1 MGLNGKQLLENFKE
15 DEAYGNT
22 TYTPPADEDSNDDNA
37 WKYISAGDISGLVD
51 YTNRNYNYRTI
62 PFLGQIVGHAADAA
76 TQGVADVAQFVG
88 AQGVGDYLNEK
99 AQEGE
104 AELPA
109 MSTPELSLAY
119 LTDPNGLASAFGMM
133 AGSMLSTAPVAAIA
147 PELLPAR
154 AAMALSKVPKALS
167 AVPKIGGALEEMAP
181 MAGRFALTGP
191 IEAMME
197 GGNTEREMLQNGATP
212 EEARQA
218 AWNVF
223 GENVG
228 LLTATNAL
236 EGGLLGKIKI
246 KTPHFS
252 NPVVN
257 TASRVAGYVPT
268 TAAEMALQGYEEGAQ
283 QGIQNGVE
291 GESPNTANQILNPFA
306 WTDDQWD
313 AAKFGVAGAVPL
325 MGAMGAIR
333 HFGNRGDNG
342 STAADSLLD
351 QAQDDIDSITS
362 QAAQQSVIQS
372 AQQDMENN
380 PYTAPTA
387 MQDTSYEAPSDTS
400 DTSSGSSYDAS
411 ALEGDPQYTVSG
423 EVSSTDVTP
432 LTDQKMRLLDAA
444 YYNKYGQHLFVT
456 SMKRNGD
463 GSSWHDSGQAFDTA
477 DDNLE
482 NNKEARDWLISEG
495 EKLGLT
501 PLDEYEHPS
510 AKATGGHI
518 HFSDHGEPIPDGIRV
533 GESDSDM
540 DDSDM
545 DDSTGGVDLSN
556 LPVGDIAMAIA
567 QNTNLPVNFIW
578 SQLSHESDG
587 GKSKL
592 AVEDHNYGGVKGT
605 DGNYLHFDNDQQFI
619 DYMSKYYPKY
629 REDGIYDAKTADQ
642 FAEALQHG
650 GYFTADLGE
659 YEGGMHRYLEQAGLS
674 QDAMFGGKARRA
686 GRKGGDSTS
695 STPDLSGSFEISA
708 DDPAMDSMFASF
720 AKDWQNMS
728 TDANEINFFGDMF
741 NSRNKFKATEENK
754 QAILDNYG
762 DAFRQY
768 VQENQPQT
776 VQAAQTAQ
784 APAQPKQAPQPQ
796 HIEMQTPNIDKAK
809 TQQNAPQ
816 PTQGAQMPAVPQ
828 EAPRQ
833 TAKNIA
839 TARLNNMLSEIPSD
853 SFKKLDHVQKLAYL
867 MTARSYANIIG
878 SAQANNHI
886 DSIISKVRR
895 AAGFNGDGV
904 TDGMND
910 AQKNAFYQS
919 YTQQAYDA
927 ALDLR
932 RNATDDTPTNL
943 QKLDNTIQFL
953 QQEVKKNSTPAKAAK
968 TSTPAPRAAQ
978 APKRAAILA
987 SIPDSAIAAAKQADD
1002 GFSAPLN
1009 IFSADEQKAL
1019 RNAGLVYD
1027 DANYN
1032 GTERVKVDPLYEEGD
1047 RRMKSGK
1054 AKVKAETKK
1063 AGKVDKYKK
1072 DAEKIYLRFKSG
1084 KFSADDSVNQ
1094 LENLKKKATSDKAL
1108 SDEEKAEVVA
1118 EADNQ
1123 IHRIKPQKETKEHE
1137 TQKYSSKTAET
1148 AQGGKAEGYP
1158 HQDAEPEKGRADAE
1172 ESEVKAEEG
1181 KVSHAQ
1187 KVREEGGR
1195 KAVEQLHE
1203 LYPHADDGGHTVQ
1216 ESGKKN
1222 LSYTDGSFSDKSK
1235 DDNAM
1240 RGTVKNGIMTIWRKG
1255 IKKKDASIITISVD
1269 EVNQALKKGSA
1280 SSEYTLTQL
1289 AKQKD
1294 YAAMEAW
1301 IEGTKKP
1308 ELRQKR
1314 RDSWENNTLTGK
1326 LSLAEARAID
1336 SAVRVIKNLY
1346 ETATGELPM
1355 SPLEKHQEEKKTTP
1369 ETRTQEQKEGTKNL
1383 DTDKVPA
1390 MGEPIHGIK
1399 GTETK
1404 VVTDSGKEIRVRYLV
1419 VPASRV
1425 ITSHDA
1431 ETMTPN
1437 KAYPQELQPRD
1448 RQRVSMQEQVTTMAN
1463 ELRPADLGA
1472 GRNLNQGAPIIRKD
1486 GVVLNGNGR
1495 AMAIKKATAAGSD
1508 KATAYR
1514 KYIFEHSKEFG
1525 LSKVNLA
1532 HVRKYMLVRE
1542 VVDDIDADTTQDI
1555 IGSTT
1560 GGSRMGASE
1569 QAKADA
1575 KKIKPR
1581 DLERYVD
1588 NEQGDLT
1595 TAANHDFVADI
1606 LYRIVGKN
1614 ERNAYTDE
1622 HGNVNADG
1630 IQRVK
1635 RALFSLAYNDDGLID
1650 KMAESTDDNI
1660 RNVSRGLM
1668 SAAPAFAR
1676 VNLAVKDGQAYEYD
1690 AGKTISDAVK
1700 HLDALRREGKPV
1712 KDYLNEQSMFSEYQ
1726 DTDEVREVL
1735 RFFDENKRSGKRIG
1749 IFLNDMARSILEQ
1762 GSPNQTSL
1770 MDGGRATL
1778 GEIIKS
1784 AERVA
1789 RDGTTAANLFDNVQE
1804 ESAPAEEIRTQ
1815 EESDTT
1821 SDIQNANAASTED
1834 RSVETNPHVL
1844 SYKRKA
1850 QEIVSSFEKRKVN
1863 LTDARQEIK
1872 DLMAKANEERW
1883 GQKMS
1888 NDECMAAQGFLSD
1901 ALSKLNA
1908 KQAKKRKARK
1918 SIAKAKAEE
1927 KSNESIFGSVEDA
1940 DKEMLDALGLSEEDL
1955 ADDVLTAPSGIKNT
1969 AEERERLEKELSA
1982 ELNKMSAMPMFNPK
1996 IYTLGLKLAMT
2007 YVKDGINTVKK
2018 LVAKLN
2024 ATFGDKIG
2032 PWAPAL
2038 AETVRTWPKGVPFDE
2053 KKVMAISKA
2062 VGARYENGITSLDGM
2077 QADMKK
2083 LLKGQHKSFAPMI
2096 EASYNGIKKFFDER
2110 EAQSHG
2116 DESRQEKSESTD
2128 AGREG
2133 QQSATAEGA
2142 EAGRTESRN
2151 VSGAEGGESKISRGR
2166 DSGSAERENPER
2178 TEPSGVRAG
2187 TELEE
2192 TAGNGTRKRG
2202 TEKPVLT
2209 EAQKNPSPEETPGH
2223 DYEIKPSK
2231 TKKTPAVRFKQNIAA
2246 IKLLKQLE
2254 AENRMPTPKEQA
2266 ILGNYNGWGGLKDAF
2281 LDTKE
2286 NKELRAVLTPEEY
2299 EAAKSTINDAFYTPA
2314 DIVQAVWKGVS
2325 RLGFNGGRVL
2335 DPSMGTGN
2343 FFGCMPR
2350 DMMKKSSLR
2359 GIEIDD
2365 LTSRFAR
2372 MLYPSA
2378 LVEHTGFEKASLADN
2393 FYDLVIS
2400 NIPFDA
2406 NHSIAGYKIHN
2417 YFFAHGMDKVR
2428 PGGLMV
2434 YITSQGSLTNSQ
2446 DGARMRE
2453 YIGKKA
2459 DMVAAYK
2466 LPSGAFGESGTNVG
2480 TDIVIFRK
2488 RGENEMKPSYA
2499 QDFQHLTKMFTQTN
2513 WRGDTYGGVT
2523 VNKYFK
2529 DHPENIIGKS
2539 SSGRDQYGNDV
2550 MQVKPNEGANIA
2562 KDLTKAM
2569 NKLPKDIY
2577 MPINRTG
2584 KGPFDTIKA
2593 NFKARADEKTRDFE
2607 YYEKDGKV
2615 YQNQDGT
2622 AVEVGAGN
2630 KLKRLKGYLKVKN
2643 ALNSLMLAEMDPN
2656 AKESTVDKLRKQL
2669 NTAYDTF
2676 VKQNGYLNDPTVQRA
2691 YIDDPSAG
2699 MVMALEKVEY
2709 TGIGAKKK
2717 IKSVEKMGIF
2727 KERAIAPIQEVKS
2740 VKTPNDALIVSLRNK
2755 GGVDLPYMAQLM
2767 GSNPETVVAGL
2778 EGQIFKNPVTEAY
2791 ETRDEYLSGNVREKL
2806 AQAENAAAQDPSYQ
2820 RNVDELKKVI
2830 PKDLIADE
2838 ICVTMGAPWIPASD
2852 VQAFADHITGRA
2864 GTLSIKFIPSGAKWI
2879 VDGYGSNSKY
2889 KTQGISLANLLSDIL
2904 NNKAIEVYSGKGK
2917 ERQLDQAATDAAN
2930 VVAADM
2936 KEDFTSWLWSDK
2948 DRTKRLTRYYNDN
2961 YNNTVLREYDG
2972 SHLVFDG
2979 MNEKIKLR
2987 PHQKNV
2993 VWRMLQGGNTL
3004 IAHCVG
3010 AGKTFEMQ
3018 AAGME
3023 MRRLGIANKPLYILP
3038 NNVVEQ
3044 FTKEF
3049 RQLYPDANLLVLQN
3063 DYKSRPGYIPAVPKS
3078 TVEQTIKREDGR
3090 KETITIPFGKLSAAD
3105 RKKVLEARAMRTRT
3119 LTQIRTG
3126 DWDGI
3131 IMSHSQFERLPLSPE
3146 TAGSIIREQ
3155 LDEVE
3160 QAIVEAK
3167 NGNVGKKDLSTIENQ
3182 KKKLEDKL
3190 KDILKTDLRDIGIPF
3205 EQLGVDQIF
3214 VDEADMFKNLHYTTS
3229 MDRVNGLPNSNANRS
3244 MDMYAKTR
3252 WLTNANNGRGV
3263 VFATGTPV
3271 SNTMAEMYT
3280 MMRYLDFRGLKE
3292 KGLNLFDNWLRTFGE
3307 IGSGIERNPS
3317 GNGFRKVTKVLRF
3330 INMPELTKMFR
3341 KFADVKTQDDLDL
3354 DIPGLKNGKP
3364 TIVKIAPD
3372 PVLTDY
3378 IRNVVP
3384 KRIAAMAKRREDMH
3398 KGSDNMLK
3406 LTGDLRKMSIT
3417 DSKIDALADSVAEK
3431 YEDTSDVK
3439 GAQLIFCDQGIPKAE
3454 KDNATDNLV
3463 EEDDKDAEADNA
3475 GVYKKIITALQERG
3489 IPENQIVFI
3498 QSAKNKAQMDAIFEK
3513 VDKGDIRILIGST
3526 QKMGAG
3532 TNCQHHLVALHDLD
3546 APWRPRD
3553 LEQRHGRIL
3562 RQGNPNKEV
3571 EIFNYV
3577 LQDSFDAVMWE
3588 KLKNK
3593 AAIVAQ
3599 AMSNNMQQ
3607 RTVEDADLVTLTYA
3621 DAENAGTSDPL
3632 VKERITLDSEIKK
3645 YKHAQVAFNR
3655 KVSTA
3660 EATLETAPKEIGLLK
3675 SAIEKIKGDI
3685 AARQDTS
3692 GDNFRMTISGKEYVE
3707 RKAAQEEL
3715 GKVLA
3720 KLSSK
3725 TSVKIGEIGGFDVKA
3740 YVSRDREAH
3749 IQLVRGRAYTAN
3761 TATVRG
3767 IESALHKA
3775 PETMLKARE
3784 IELSRNEN
3792 NLKEAK
3798 KIVGQK
3804 NPYAEKLA
3812 TMEKRFKE
3820 INRQIEDN
3828 LLGNAKKEE
3837 TEAPNEETSYSA
3849 EEESGAQERALSDVK
3864 QEVASAFPN
3873 AKNVR
3878 DNGHEVLFSMPN
3890 GAEVSVSIVPSIEVT
3905 ESEERNARAAH
3916 GLAPEVHV
3924 KINGKER
3931 TVGSKAIVE
3940 FSQLGRKGT
3949 AYHEAFH
3956 AVYDMCL
3963 TDKEKAAL
3971 HKAYDKEAKG
3981 RDVYEVMA
3989 DKYRDWMIAKQKGQ
4003 HTLYGKL
4010 WQKVKDA
4017 AAHLARVVRGADNAG
4032 DVFRKVASGEAWER
4046 PYNEVESDT
4055 RYAAEQKGAQS
4066 FIKAAASKLGKR
4078 IGVKSDKII
4087 TEEAKAKEGIGIL
4100 DYLIAS
4106 PSRVATRVKSF
4117 RQFYRMGVRAMD
4129 VLTERRSYY
4138 QRKLGKAMQLV
4149 KSKNDYEEL
4158 TDILLSGDAEGKE
4171 WTKEEL
4177 IQSGTKENVA
4187 EAYTRIRRLMRQ
4199 AYKMVNEA
4207 HKHPKTYSKRLSD
4220 SKIEELRQN
4229 PFVKIMKI
4237 HDEEDDGRRLVTYRE
4252 FANYE
4257 HTLEGVT
4264 KQALD
4269 GMRVDE
4275 DMQVLEAT
4283 KQADGTYKVRVREGR
4298 GDVTNRKGYIPHFF
4312 HNYMVEVRDE
4322 DGNYV
4327 TTVTSGR
4334 TQREAV
4340 KKAEEWMKDN
4350 KLEDGQKIYIH
4361 PKIFDFTRY
4370 GMSEKGI
4377 VQLGDKDFHA
4387 LMNRV
4392 AKDNDMSLEE
4402 AKDLLQNVHQKNRHR
4417 FFGNVLHRKG
4427 VSGFETDMNYVLN
4440 HYFNSASRYYAMET
4454 EFKPQAISLYERLFG
4469 DFAKDSKNSL
4479 AQYVKDYIN
4488 DVNGTPS
4495 ALERGVNDALMRSK
4509 VYRDFVVSHYG
4520 ERAVLQLSSN
4530 IAGATTYMCLGY
4542 FNVSSALLNLTQ
4554 VMNSAAYIGDV
4565 SALGK
4570 CLSKGMHRKYSL
4582 HDLKVLKETNV
4593 LNDIGLDSGSGYDVN
4608 RMSAKSLLG
4617 KINKAGMSFFKVS
4630 EQTVRIGTVLAAY
4643 ESGIKRG
4650 MSHEEAI
4657 DFAKEVNQKSNFN
4670 YSVADAPNI
4679 FRRGSF
4685 LSQLA
4690 LQFKKYGIKEL
4701 EVMADMCSPRT
4712 SRKQKLIFWG
4722 TYLLA
4727 AGLCGLPALD
4737 WLDEVLGWVFG
4748 KSPKLAAQEAIMEAT
4763 GGTPVGKFIGR
4774 MAMYGL
4780 PSSLVGVDLSSRV
4793 GLFDVVPTELK
4804 NFLPPL
4810 ATKIPQFMQDI
4821 FSEAKINAVRDFS
4834 PAIYNQIAAWG
4845 TGKSYDKRGRINAEY
4860 NTFYDKLLRSIG
4872 FKSTDE
4878 RVDSDIRRITSE
4890 RRSEL
4895 NAEKQKAVDAYIAHP
4910 TPQNMQKLKDLGIK
4924 DSTVKKERE
4933 RKKEDSY
4940 NRTKGGMTKKEAQ
4953 ENQQLLN
4960 FK

>member
-22 TYTPPADEDSNDDNA
+22 TYTPPDDSSDDDNGDNA

-109 MSTPELSLAY
+109 MSAPELSLAY

-154 AAMALSKVPKALS
+154 AAMTLSKVPKALS
-167 AVPKIGGALEEMAP
+167 AVPKIGGALEKMAP

-313 AAKFGVAGAVPL
+313 AAKLGVAGAVPL

-400 DTSSGSSYDAS
+400 SGSSYDAS

-432 LTDQKMRLLDAA
+432 LTDQKMRLLDSA

-463 GSSWHDSGQAFDTA
+463 GGSWHDSGQAFDTA

-510 AKATGGHI
+510 AGATGGHI

-592 AVEDHNYGGVKGT
+592 AVEDHNYGGVKGN
-605 DGNYLHFDNDQQFI
+605 DGEYLHFDNDQQFI

-686 GRKGGDSTS
+686 SRKGGDSTS

-776 VQAAQTAQ
+776 VQAAQAAQ
-784 APAQPKQAPQPQ
+784 VPAQPKQAPQPQ
-796 HIEMQTPNIDKAK
+796 HIEMQTPNLDKAK
-809 TQQNAPQ
+809 TQQNAQQ

-828 EAPRQ
+828 EAPRK
-833 TAKNIA
+833 TARNIA
-839 TARLNNMLSEIPSD
+839 TARLNNMLSEIPGD
-853 SFKKLDHVQKLAYL
+853 SFKKLDHIQKLAYL
-867 MTARSYANIIG
+867 MTARSYANTIG

-978 APKRAAILA
+978 APKQAAILA

-1009 IFSADEQKAL
+1009 IFSANEQKAF
-1019 RNAGLVYD
+1019 RNAGLVYRD
-1027 DANYN
+1027 SNYN
-1032 GTERVKVDPLYEEGD
+1032 GTERVKTAPLYEEGN
-1047 RRMKSGK
+1047 RRMNGSDTK
-1054 AKVKAETKK
+1054 AKAEIKK
-1063 AGKVDKYKK
+1063 PSRADKYKK

-1084 KFSADDSVNQ
+1084 KFSAGDSINQ
-1094 LENLKKKATSDKAL
+1094 LENLKNKAMSDTAL
-1108 SDEEKAEVVA
+1108 SSEEKTEVVA
-1118 EADNQ
+1118 EADKTIN
-1123 IHRIKPQKETKEHE
+1123 RIKPKKETKEHE

-1148 AQGGKAEGYP
+1148 AQSGKAKEHP

-1172 ESEVKAEEG
+1172 ESEVKDSRVEKANKMLKYMPVINGDTGEAYTGEQIVKAADEAKAKRSAKETSESSHFDTSDFKHTKTGEMIPAAKISSKVDADTYKAINVIAKKHGGYYSRYAKRFLFNKGGKDGRDAFVEEAERSVFNSAGSDTKES
-1181 KVSHAQ
+1181 KAPVSAGVKRYKNALDKIKKQ
-1187 KVREEGGR
+1187 
-1195 KAVEQLHE
+1195 
-1203 LYPHADDGGHTVQ
+1203 YDDGEIDIDEYDNRLLALDDKWPRDAH
-1216 ESGKKN
+1216 
-1222 LSYTDGSFSDKSK
+1222 LTDEEKREVAAYADK
-1235 DDNAM
+1235 
-1240 RGTVKNGIMTIWRKG
+1240 
-1255 IKKKDASIITISVD
+1255 
-1269 EVNQALKKGSA
+1269 
-1280 SSEYTLTQL
+1280 
-1289 AKQKD
+1289 
-1294 YAAMEAW
+1294 
-1301 IEGTKKP
+1301 
-1308 ELRQKR
+1308 
-1314 RDSWENNTLTGK
+1314 
-1326 LSLAEARAID
+1326 ID
-1336 SAVRVIKNLY
+1336 SAVEAEETRREKARYDFIKKAAKSD
-1346 ETATGELPM
+1346 TATKP
-1355 SPLEKHQEEKKTTP
+1355 
-1369 ETRTQEQKEGTKNL
+1369 R
-1383 DTDKVPA
+1383 
-1390 MGEPIHGIK
+1390 
-1399 GTETK
+1399 ETK
-1404 VVTDSGKEIRVRYLV
+1404 VTGSGNQILNGDTVGAVLKAQGDGVPSNLADYVRGVTREDV
-1419 VPASRV
+1419 ASIPDKRKKFIDETIDTGAFRAIETDRGGYMLIGTKGGMFSSV
-1425 ITSHDA
+1425 TELTPA
-1431 ETMTPN
+1431 ETVYYAMHGGLDFN
-1437 KAYPQELQPRD
+1437 KRSTKEAIMDDLATWYGSEKSREIKSQEDNSKEAQESA
-1448 RQRVSMQEQVTTMAN
+1448 RVS
-1463 ELRPADLGA
+1463 
-1472 GRNLNQGAPIIRKD
+1472 
-1486 GVVLNGNGR
+1486 
-1495 AMAIKKATAAGSD
+1495 
-1508 KATAYR
+1508 
-1514 KYIFEHSKEFG
+1514 
-1525 LSKVNLA
+1525 
-1532 HVRKYMLVRE
+1532 
-1542 VVDDIDADTTQDI
+1542 
-1555 IGSTT
+1555 
-1560 GGSRMGASE
+1560 
-1569 QAKADA
+1569 DA
-1575 KKIKPR
+1575 KKSEPIR
-1581 DLERYVD
+1581 DEAAAYRHTLAKL
-1588 NEQGDLT
+1588 NELSDQIEK
-1595 TAANHDFVADI
+1595 A
-1606 LYRIVGKN
+1606 K
-1614 ERNAYTDE
+1614 DE
-1622 HGNVNADG
+1622 D
-1630 IQRVK
+1630 
-1635 RALFSLAYNDDGLID
+1635 ALPTKEQI
-1650 KMAESTDDNI
+1650 
-1660 RNVSRGLM
+1660 
-1668 SAAPAFAR
+1668 
-1676 VNLAVKDGQAYEYD
+1676 
-1690 AGKTISDAVK
+1690 DAV
-1700 HLDALRREGKPV
+1700 RRI
-1712 KDYLNEQSMFSEYQ
+1712 YTN
-1726 DTDEVREVL
+1726 
-1735 RFFDENKRSGKRIG
+1735 
-1749 IFLNDMARSILEQ
+1749 
-1762 GSPNQTSL
+1762 
-1770 MDGGRATL
+1770 
-1778 GEIIKS
+1778 
-1784 AERVA
+1784 
-1789 RDGTTAANLFDNVQE
+1789 NVY
-1804 ESAPAEEIRTQ
+1804 
-1815 EESDTT
+1815 
-1821 SDIQNANAASTED
+1821 
-1834 RSVETNPHVL
+1834 V
-1844 SYKRKA
+1844 
-1850 QEIVSSFEKRKVN
+1850 
-1863 LTDARQEIK
+1863 TDARSEATLRGYADEIASDLRKKKESFNNKKAVDSAAVSAIVRRTANSESVRNAAANSDEQELRSEI
-1872 DLMAKANEERW
+1872 
-1883 GQKMS
+1883 
-1888 NDECMAAQGFLSD
+1888 AAQLKEVVTQRMVDAASD
-1901 ALSKLNA
+1901 GGVSLESMKVINDRYHDDSAFR
-1908 KQAKKRKARK
+1908 KQLEDSVFDTVKDANKKGT
-1918 SIAKAKAEE
+1918 
-1927 KSNESIFGSVEDA
+1927 SIFGSVEDA
-1940 DKEMLDALGLSEEDL
+1940 DKEMLDALGISEDDL
-1955 ADDVLTAPSGIKNT
+1955 TDDVLTAPDGIENT
-1969 AEERERLEKELSA
+1969 AEEREKLEKELSA
-1982 ELNKMSAMPMFNPK
+1982 ELNKLSANPVFNPK

-2062 VGARYENGITSLDGM
+2062 VGARYEGGITTIDDM

-2096 EASYNGIKKFFDER
+2096 EASYNGIKKFFDEK

-2142 EAGRTESRN
+2142 GSGRAESRN
-2151 VSGAEGGESKISRGR
+2151 VSGAEGGEGKISRGR
-2166 DSGSAERENPER
+2166 DSGSAERENPEG
-2178 TEPSGVRAG
+2178 TESSGVRAG

-2254 AENRMPTPKEQA
+2254 ADNRMPTQKEQA

-2314 DIVQAVWKGVS
+2314 DIVQAVWKGVYH
-2325 RLGFNGGRVL
+2325 LGFNGGRIL

-2480 TDIVIFRK
+2480 TDIVIFRR

-2529 DHPENIIGKS
+2529 DHPENIIGKA

-2562 KDLTKAM
+2562 KDLAKAM

-2577 MPINRTG
+2577 KPINRTG

-2593 NFKARADEKTRDFE
+2593 NLKARADEKTRDFE

-2622 AVEVGAGN
+2622 AVEIGAGN

-2643 ALNSLMLAEMDPN
+2643 ALNSLMLAEMDSN

-2669 NTAYDTF
+2669 NTAYDAF

-2820 RNVDELKKVI
+2820 KNVDELKKVI

-2852 VQAFADHITGRA
+2852 VQAFADHITGRSGA
-2864 GTLSIKFIPSGAKWI
+2864 LSIKFIPSGAKWI
-2879 VDGYGSNSKY
+2879 VDGYGSSSKY

-2917 ERQLDQAATDAAN
+2917 ERRLDQAATDAAN

-2979 MNEKIKLR
+2979 MNEKIQLR

-3049 RQLYPDANLLVLQN
+3049 RQLYPDANLLALQN

-3090 KETITIPFGKLSAAD
+3090 KETITIPFSKLSTAD
-3105 RKKVLEARAMRTRT
+3105 RKKVIEARAMRTRT

-3354 DIPGLKNGKP
+3354 DIPDLKNGKP

-3417 DSKIDALADSVAEK
+3417 DSKIDALADAVVEK

-3439 GAQLIFCDQGIPKAE
+3439 GAQLVFCDQGIPKAE

-3720 KLSSK
+3720 RLSSK

-3740 YVSRDREAH
+3740 YVSGDGEAH
-3749 IQLVRGRAYTAN
+3749 IQLVRGRAYMAN

-3798 KIVGQK
+3798 EIVGQK

-3812 TMEKRFKE
+3812 AMEKRFKE

-3849 EEESGAQERALSDVK
+3849 EEESGAQERALSDIK

-3890 GAEVSVSIVPSIEVT
+3890 GAEILVSIVPSIEAT

-3916 GLAPEVHV
+3916 GLVPEVHV
-3924 KINGKER
+3924 KINGKEH
-3931 TVGSKAIVE
+3931 TVGSKALIE
-3940 FSQLGRKGT
+3940 LSQLGRKGT

-3971 HKAYDKEAKG
+3971 HKAYDKEAEAQG
-3981 RDVYEVMA
+3981 RDTYEVMA

-4010 WQKVKDA
+4010 WQKIKDA
-4017 AAHLARVVRGADNAG
+4017 AARLAHVVRGTDNAG

-4055 RYAAEQKGAQS
+4055 RYAAEQKGARS

-4078 IGVKSDKII
+4078 MGVKSDKII

-4138 QRKLGKAMQLV
+4138 QRKLGKAMKLV

-4177 IQSGTKENVA
+4177 IQSGTKENIA

-4207 HKHPKTYSKRLSD
+4207 HKHPKTYSKRLSN

-4327 TTVTSGR
+4327 TTITSGR

-4377 VQLGDKDFHA
+4377 VQLGDKDFYA

-4427 VSGFETDMNYVLN
+4427 VSGFETDMNYVLS

-4608 RMSAKSLLG
+4608 RMSAKNLLG
-4617 KINKAGMSFFKVS
+4617 KINKAGMSLFKVS

-4657 DFAKEVNQKSNFN
+4657 DFAKEVNQKSNFD

-4685 LSQLA
+4685 FSQLA

-4737 WLDEVLGWVFG
+4737 WLDPLLALVTGI
-4748 KSPKLAAQEAIMEAT
+4748 KSPKLAAQAAIMEAA
-4763 GGTPVGKFIGR
+4763 GGTPMGKFIGR

-4793 GLFDVVPTELK
+4793 GMSDVVPTELK
-4804 NFLPPL
+4804 NLLPPL

-4821 FSEAKINAVRDFS
+4821 FSEAKINAIRDFS

-4895 NAEKQKAVDAYIAHP
+4895 TKKKQEAVDAYIAHP
-4910 TPQNMQKLKDLGIK
+4910 TPQNMQKLKDLGVK

>member
-1 MGLNGKQLLENFKE
+1 MSWFNQLAAKSGVEI
-15 DEAYGNT
+15 DNT
-22 TYTPPADEDSNDDNA
+22 PAQDTSNDDNA
-37 WKYISAGDISGLVD
+37 WKYISVGDIGGLAD

-76 TQGVADVAQFVG
+76 TQGVADVAQFAG
-88 AQGVGDYLNEK
+88 AQGIGDYLNEK
-99 AQEGE
+99 AQKGE

-109 MSTPELSLAY
+109 MSKPEVSLAY
-119 LTDPNGLASAFGMM
+119 LTDPNGLASAFSTM
-133 AGSMLSTAPVAAIA
+133 AGSMLSMAPVAALA
-147 PELLPAR
+147 PEFMPAR
-154 AAMALSKVPKALS
+154 AAAALSRVPKALS
-167 AVPKIGGALEEMAP
+167 AAPKIGGALEEMAP

-191 IEAMME
+191 VEAMME

-218 AWNVF
+218 AWDVF

-246 KTPHFS
+246 KTPRFS
-252 NPVVN
+252 NPVAN

-283 QGIQNGVE
+283 QGIQNSVE
-291 GESPNTANQILNPFA
+291 GESPNTFAQILNPTT

-313 AAKFGVAGAVPL
+313 AAKMGIAGAVPL
-325 MGAMGAIR
+325 MGAMGAVR
-333 HFGNRGDNG
+333 HFGNRGGSGNSENG
-342 STAADSLLD
+342 SNTAANSLLS
-351 QAQDDIDSITS
+351 QAQTDINSANA
-362 QAAQQSVIQS
+362 QAAQQAAAQ
-372 AQQDMENN
+372 AQQDNASQET
-380 PYTAPTA
+380 YTAPA
-387 MQDTSYEAPSDTS
+387 DDTTTSFDDSQSSAP
-400 DTSSGSSYDAS
+400 SYDAS
-411 ALEGDPQYTVSG
+411 VLEGDPQYTVSD

-444 YYNKYGQHLFVT
+444 YYNKYGRHLYVT

-477 DDNLE
+477 DDTLE
-482 NNKEARDWLISEG
+482 SDKEARDWLIDEG
-495 EKLGLT
+495 AKLGLVA
-501 PLDEYEHPS
+501 LDEYENPS
-510 AKATGGHI
+510 AHATGGHV
-518 HFSDHGEPIPDGIRV
+518 HFSDHGDPISGGVSLGDDSA
-533 GESDSDM
+533 ESDVDVSTL
-540 DDSDM
+540 DDNTT
-545 DDSTGGVDLSN
+545 STGADLSN
-556 LPVGDIAMAIA
+556 LPLGNIATAIS
-567 QNTNLPVNFIW
+567 QNTGLPSNLIW
-578 SQLSHESDG
+578 AQLAHESANGTSQL
-587 GKSKL
+587 
-592 AVEDHNYGGVKGT
+592 AQEDHNYGGVKGE
-605 DGNYLHFDNDQQFI
+605 DGEYLHFDNDQQFI
-619 DYMSKYYPKY
+619 DYMSNYYPKY
-629 REDGIYDAKTADQ
+629 REDGIYDAKNADQ
-642 FAEALQHG
+642 WAEALQHG
-650 GYFTADLGE
+650 GYFTAGLDE
-659 YEGGMHRYLEQAGLS
+659 YEGGMKRHLSEAGLS
-674 QDAMFGGKARRA
+674 ENAMHGSTVRRSRNGQDKNA
-686 GRKGGDSTS
+686 GE
-695 STPDLSGSFEISA
+695 PDLSGSFDISA
-708 DDPAMDSMFASF
+708 DDPGMDNMFASF

-741 NSRNKFKATEENK
+741 SSRGKFKATEENK

-762 DAFRQY
+762 DAFHQY

-776 VQAAQTAQ
+776 VQTAQAAQ

-796 HIEMQTPNIDKAK
+796 RIEMQTPNLDKAK
-809 TQQNAPQ
+809 SQQNAQQ
-816 PTQGAQMPAVPQ
+816 PTQSVQMPTVQQ
-828 EAPRQ
+828 EAPRKTVQ
-833 TAKNIA
+833 NIA
-839 TARLNNMLSEIPSD
+839 AARLNNMLSEISGD
-853 SFKKLDHVQKLAYL
+853 SFKKLDHVQKLVYL
-867 MTARSYANIIG
+867 MTARSYANTIG
-878 SAQANNHI
+878 SAQANNYI
-886 DSIISKVRR
+886 DSIVSKVRR

-910 AQKNAFYQS
+910 AQQNAFYKS
-919 YTQQAYDA
+919 YAERMYDA
-927 ALDLR
+927 ALDIR

-943 QKLDNTIQFL
+943 NALDNTIQFL
-953 QQEVKKNSTPAKAAK
+953 QQEAEKNNAPAKAAQ
-968 TSTPAPRAAQ
+968 TSTPVQRTAQ
-978 APKRAAILA
+978 APKQAASLA

-1009 IFSADEQKAL
+1009 IFSSDEQAAL
-1019 RNAGLVYD
+1019 RDAGLVYKD
-1027 DANYN
+1027 NNYN
-1032 GTERVKVDPLYEEGD
+1032 GAERVKVDPLFEEGD
-1047 RRMKSGK
+1047 RRMKAARK
-1054 AKVKAETKK
+1054 AKAEAKASAANINQVKTQEETKGHESTQSKNQQKPDEGAKNQDKHAKPESRK
-1063 AGKVDKYKK
+1063 A
-1072 DAEKIYLRFKSG
+1072 
-1084 KFSADDSVNQ
+1084 
-1094 LENLKKKATSDKAL
+1094 
-1108 SDEEKAEVVA
+1108 
-1118 EADNQ
+1118 
-1123 IHRIKPQKETKEHE
+1123 
-1137 TQKYSSKTAET
+1137 
-1148 AQGGKAEGYP
+1148 
-1158 HQDAEPEKGRADAE
+1158 ADAKH
-1172 ESEVKAEEG
+1172 KAEEG
-1181 KVSHAQ
+1181 EVNSGKAQ
-1187 KVREEGGR
+1187 EQYEAQPGLK
-1195 KAVEQLHE
+1195 EQLAKE
-1203 LYPHADDGGHTVQ
+1203 KATD
-1216 ESGKKN
+1216 EASAEEKKERN
-1222 LSYTDGSFSDKSK
+1222 AQRGTYSDKGGV
-1235 DDNAM
+1235 M
-1240 RGTVKNGIMTIWRKG
+1240 RGGLKDGRIDIWRKG
-1255 IKKKDASIITISVD
+1255 MPKAESVFSVTLD
-1269 EVNQALKKGSA
+1269 EVDAALAKTGNSNAAIRGLAKEKEYEATERWIDGSA
-1280 SSEYTLTQL
+1280 T
-1289 AKQKD
+1289 D
-1294 YAAMEAW
+1294 
-1301 IEGTKKP
+1301 
-1308 ELRQKR
+1308 ELKAKR
-1314 RDSWENNTLTGK
+1314 REHWENDTGLGK
-1326 LSLAEARAID
+1326 YSAAEDRAID
-1336 SAVRVIKNLY
+1336 SAASVIANLY
-1346 ETATGELPM
+1346 KKATGHKPETAH
-1355 SPLEKHQEEKKTTP
+1355 EKW
-1369 ETRTQEQKEGTKNL
+1369 TRTHGKQEQSAPTKKAADDGGQAVVTKKEQKADTKNL
-1383 DTDKVPA
+1383 DSANVPA

-1399 GTETK
+1399 GTETT
-1404 VVTDSGKEIRVRYLV
+1404 VVTDSGKEIRVRYRA

-1425 ITSHDA
+1425 ITSHNA

-1495 AMAIKKATAAGSD
+1495 AMAIQKATAAGGD

-1525 LSKVNLA
+1525 LSRSSLA
-1532 HVRKYMLVRE
+1532 QLRKYMLVRE
-1542 VVDDIDADTTQDI
+1542 VVDDIDADTMQDI
-1555 IGSTT
+1555 IGSTA

-1581 DLERYVD
+1581 DLDSYVD

-1595 TAANHDFVADI
+1595 TAANQDFVARV

-1735 RFFDENKRSGKRIG
+1735 RFFDENKRSGKKIG
-1749 IFLNDMARSILEQ
+1749 IFLNGMARSILEQ

-1789 RDGTTAANLFDNVQE
+1789 HDGTTAASLFDNAQE
-1804 ESAPAEEIRTQ
+1804 APAEEKP
-1815 EESDTT
+1815 EE
-1821 SDIQNANAASTED
+1821 A
-1834 RSVETNPHVL
+1834 TN
-1844 SYKRKA
+1844 
-1850 QEIVSSFEKRKVN
+1850 EK
-1863 LTDARQEIK
+1863 K
-1872 DLMAKANEERW
+1872 D
-1883 GQKMS
+1883 
-1888 NDECMAAQGFLSD
+1888 
-1901 ALSKLNA
+1901 
-1908 KQAKKRKARK
+1908 
-1918 SIAKAKAEE
+1918 
-1927 KSNESIFGSVEDA
+1927 ESIFGSVEDA

-1982 ELNKMSAMPMFNPK
+1982 ELNKMSSMPMFNPK

-2018 LVAKLN
+2018 LVTKLN

-2062 VGARYENGITSLDGM
+2062 VGARYEGGITTIDDM

-2096 EASYNGIKKFFDER
+2096 EASYNGIKKFFDVK
-2110 EAQSHG
+2110 EAENHG
-2116 DESRQEKSESTD
+2116 DESRQEKGKSAD
-2128 AGREG
+2128 AGRAG
-2133 QQSATAEGA
+2133 QQSEAAEGA
-2142 EAGRTESRN
+2142 GEGRAESGR
-2151 VSGAEGGESKISRGR
+2151 VSGNESGERPVSGRR
-2166 DSGSAERENPER
+2166 DSGSPEGEH
-2178 TEPSGVRAG
+2178 TEESKPAGVRAG
-2187 TELEE
+2187 TELAEA
-2192 TAGNGTRKRG
+2192 AGNGTRERG

-2209 EAQKNPSPEETPGH
+2209 EAQKHPSPEETPGH

-2231 TKKTPAVRFKQNIAA
+2231 TKKTPAVRFKQNIEA

-2254 AENRMPTPKEQA
+2254 VENRMPTPKEQA
-2266 ILGNYNGWGGLKDAF
+2266 VLGNYNGWGGLKDAF

-2325 RLGFNGGRVL
+2325 RLGFKGGRVL

-2350 DMMKKSSLR
+2350 DMMDKSSLR

-2372 MLYPSA
+2372 MLYPST

-2434 YITSQGSLTNSQ
+2434 YITSQGSLTNSK
-2446 DGARMRE
+2446 DGARMRS

-2488 RGENEMKPSYA
+2488 RGENEMKPAYA
-2499 QDFQHLTKMFTQTN
+2499 QDFQHVTKMFTSIDYTG
-2513 WRGDTYGGVT
+2513 REYGGVT
-2523 VNKYFK
+2523 ANAYFK
-2529 DHPENIIGKS
+2529 EHPENILGKAS
-2539 SSGRDQYGNDV
+2539 AGRDQYGNDV
-2550 MQVKPNEGANIA
+2550 MQVKPNEGADIA
-2562 KDLTKAM
+2562 KELSKAM
-2569 NKLPKDIY
+2569 NRLPKDIY
-2577 MPINRTG
+2577 EPVNRTG
-2584 KGPFDTIKA
+2584 NGAFESVKA
-2593 NFKARADEKTRDFE
+2593 NFKARADEKTRDLE

-2615 YQNQDGT
+2615 YQNQNGT
-2622 AVEVGAGN
+2622 AVEVGTGK
-2630 KLKRLKGYLKVKN
+2630 KLTRLKGYLKIKN

-2656 AKESTVDKLRKQL
+2656 AKETTVSKLRQQL
-2669 NTAYDTF
+2669 NKVYDAY
-2676 VKQNGYLNDPTVQRA
+2676 VKQNGYLNDPSGQRA
-2691 YIDDPSAG
+2691 YIDDPSSG

-2717 IKSVEKMGIF
+2717 ISKVEKTAIF
-2727 KERAIAPIQEVKS
+2727 KERAIAPIKEVTS
-2740 VKTPNDALIVSLRNK
+2740 VDSPSDALLVSLRNK
-2755 GGVDLPYMAQLM
+2755 GHIDLPYMAKLM
-2767 GSNPETVVAGL
+2767 KSEPETVAAQL
-2778 EGQIFKNPVTEAY
+2778 EGQIFKNPMTGNY
-2791 ETRDEYLSGNVREKL
+2791 ETHDEYLSGNVREKL
-2806 AQAENAAAQDPSYQ
+2806 VQAENAAEQDPSYQ
-2820 RNVDELKKVI
+2820 KNVEELKKII
-2830 PKDLIADE
+2830 PKDLIPDE
-2838 ICVTMGAPWIPASD
+2838 IYVTMGAPWIPESD
-2852 VQAFADHITGRA
+2852 MQAFADHITGRR
-2864 GTLSIKFIPSGAKWI
+2864 GNLSVRFIPSSAKW
-2879 VDGYGSNSKY
+2879 VVSGYGHSGKY
-2889 KTQGISLANLLSDIL
+2889 AAKGITLDALLSDIL

-2917 ERQLDQAATDAAN
+2917 ERALDREATDAAN
-2930 VVAADM
+2930 VIASDM
-2936 KEDFTSWLWSDK
+2936 KDDFREWLWSDK
-2948 DRTKRLTRYYNDN
+2948 ARAKRLTRYYNDN

-2972 SHLVFDG
+2972 SHLTFPG
-2979 MNEKIKLR
+2979 TNQKIHLK

-3049 RQLYPDANLLVLQN
+3049 YQLYPNAKLLVLQN
-3063 DYKSRPGYIPAVPKS
+3063 DYKTRPGYIPAVPKS
-3078 TVEQTIKREDGR
+3078 TITQKVKREDGR
-3090 KETITIPFGKLSAAD
+3090 TETIVIPFSKLSAAD
-3105 RKKVLEARAMRTRT
+3105 RKKVTEARAMRTRT
-3119 LTQIRTG
+3119 LAQIKTE

-3146 TAGSIIREQ
+3146 TAASFVREQ

-3160 QAIVEAK
+3160 QAITEAK

-3182 KKKLEDKL
+3182 KKKLEEKL
-3190 KDILKTDLRDIGIPF
+3190 DEVLKTDLRDIGIPF

-3271 SNTMAEMYT
+3271 SNTMAEMFT
-3280 MMRYLDFRGLKE
+3280 MMRYLDFKGLKE

-3317 GNGFRKVTKVLRF
+3317 GNGFRKVNKVLRF

-3341 KFADVKTQDDLDL
+3341 KFADVKTQEDLNL
-3354 DIPGLKNGKP
+3354 DIPNLKGGKP
-3364 TIVKIAPD
+3364 TIVKIEPD
-3372 PVLTDY
+3372 PVLTEY
-3378 IRNVVP
+3378 IKNEVP
-3384 KRIAAMAKRREDMH
+3384 KRIANMAKRREDMK
-3398 KGSDNMLK
+3398 KGSDNMLA
-3406 LTGDLRKMSIT
+3406 LTGDLRKRSIT
-3417 DSKIDALADSVAEK
+3417 DSKIDALADEVAK
-3431 YEDTSDVK
+3431 TYEDTTDVK

-3454 KDNATDNLV
+3454 NENAK
-3463 EEDDKDAEADNA
+3463 EDAEENDNGA
-3475 GVYKKIITALQERG
+3475 EAENASVYSKIITALQERG
-3489 IPENQIVFI
+3489 IPKEQIFFI
-3498 QSAKNKAQMDAIFEK
+3498 QSAKNKAQMEEIFKK
-3513 VDKGDIRILIGST
+3513 VDSGDIRILIGST

-3593 AAIVAQ
+3593 AAIIAQ
-3599 AMSNNMQQ
+3599 AMSSNMQQ
-3607 RTVEDADLVTLTYA
+3607 RAVEDADLVTLTYA

-3632 VKERITLDSEIKK
+3632 VKERISLDSEIKK

-3655 KVSTA
+3655 KMSSA
-3660 EATLETAPKEIGLLK
+3660 EETMESAPKEIEELK
-3675 SAIEKIKGDI
+3675 GAIEKIKDDMKV
-3685 AARQDTS
+3685 RHDTQ
-3692 GDNFRMTISGKEYVE
+3692 GDNFRMTISGKEYAE
-3707 RKAAQEEL
+3707 RKEAQAAL
-3715 GKVLA
+3715 GEALA
-3720 KLSSK
+3720 NLSSK
-3725 TSVKIGEIGGFDVKA
+3725 ISTKIGEISGFDIKA
-3740 YVSRDREAH
+3740 YNGSDGLSH
-3749 IQLVRGRAYTAN
+3749 IQLVRKRAYMAN

-3767 IESALHKA
+3767 IENALHKA
-3775 PETMLKARE
+3775 PESVLKARE
-3784 IELSRNEN
+3784 SELSKAEES
-3792 NLKEAK
+3792 LKTAK
-3798 KIVGQK
+3798 EVVGQT

-3812 TMEKRFKE
+3812 AMEKRFKE
-3820 INRQIEDN
+3820 INQQIEKN
-3828 LLGNAKKEE
+3828 MLGKAESPKEE
-3837 TEAPNEETSYSA
+3837 TPEAKYSA
-3849 EEESGAQERALSDVK
+3849 EEEQEEQERALSDLK
-3864 QEVASAFPN
+3864 QEIASAFPN

-3905 ESEERNARAAH
+3905 ESEESNARAAH

-3924 KINGKER
+3924 KISGKER
-3931 TVGSKAIVE
+3931 TIGSKALIE
-3940 FSQLGRKGT
+3940 LSQLGRKGT

-4003 HTLYGKL
+4003 HTLYGKI

-4017 AAHLARVVRGADNAG
+4017 AARLARVVRGADNAG
-4032 DVFRKVASGEAWER
+4032 DVFRRVASGEAWER
-4046 PYNEVESDT
+4046 PLNEVESDT
-4055 RYAAEQKGAQS
+4055 RYAAEQKGAHS
-4066 FIKAAASKLGKR
+4066 FLKTAASKLGKR
-4078 IGVKSDKII
+4078 MGVKPDKII

-4106 PSRVATRVKSF
+4106 PSRVATRVESF

-4207 HKHPKTYSKRLSD
+4207 HKHPKTYSKRLSE

-4229 PFVKIMKI
+4229 PFVKIMRI
-4237 HDEEDDGRRLVTYRE
+4237 HDEEEDGRRLVTYRE

-4312 HNYMVEVRDE
+4312 HNYMVEVRDG

-4327 TTVTSGR
+4327 TTLTSGR

-4340 KKAEEWMKDN
+4340 KKAEAWMKGN
-4350 KLEDGQKIYIH
+4350 KLEDGQEIYIH
-4361 PKIFDFTRY
+4361 PKIFDFTRL
-4370 GMSEKGI
+4370 GMGQQGV
-4377 VQLGDKDFHA
+4377 VQMGDKDYYA

-4427 VSGFETDMNYVLN
+4427 VSGFETDMNYVLD

-4454 EFKPQAISLYERLFG
+4454 EFKPQAISLYERIFG
-4469 DFAKDSKNSL
+4469 DFAKDSKKSL

-4530 IAGATTYMCLGY
+4530 ISSATTYMCLGY

-4582 HDLKVLKETNV
+4582 HDLKVIKETNV

-4608 RMSAKSLLG
+4608 RMSAKNLLG
-4617 KINKAGMSFFKVS
+4617 KINKAGMSIFKVS

-4657 DFAKEVNQKSNFN
+4657 DFAKEVNQKSNFD

-4737 WLDEVLGWVFG
+4737 WLDQLLAWVLGT
-4748 KSPKLAAQEAIMEAT
+4748 KSPKLAAQAAIMEAA

-4780 PSSLVGVDLSSRV
+4780 PSALVGVDLSNRV
-4793 GLFDVVPTELK
+4793 GLSDVVPTELK
-4804 NFLPPL
+4804 GFLPPL
-4810 ATKIPQFMQDI
+4810 ATKIPQFVHDI
-4821 FSEAKINAVRDFS
+4821 FSDAKINAVRDFS

-4845 TGKSYDKRGRINAEY
+4845 TGESYGKRGRVNTEY

-4878 RVDSDIRRITSE
+4878 RIDSDIRRITSQ

-4895 NAEKQKAVDAYIAHP
+4895 TKRKQDAVDAYIDNP
-4910 TPQNMQKLKDLGIK
+4910 TSENQKKLKDLGIK

-4940 NRTKGGMTKKEAQ
+4940 NRTRSGMTKKEAA
-4953 ENQQLLN
+4953 ENKQLLD

>member
-22 TYTPPADEDSNDDNA
+22 TYTPPDDSSDDDNGDNA

-109 MSTPELSLAY
+109 MSAPELSLAY

-154 AAMALSKVPKALS
+154 AAMTLSKVPKALS

-313 AAKFGVAGAVPL
+313 AAKLGVAGAVPL

-400 DTSSGSSYDAS
+400 SGSSYDAS

-432 LTDQKMRLLDAA
+432 LTDQKMRLLDSA

-463 GSSWHDSGQAFDTA
+463 GGSWHDSGQAFDTA

-540 DDSDM
+540 DDNDA
-545 DDSTGGVDLSN
+545 DDSTGGVDLSS

-619 DYMSKYYPKY
+619 DYMSNYYPKY

-674 QDAMFGGKARRA
+674 QDAMSSGKARRA
-686 GRKGGDSTS
+686 GSKGGDSTS

-796 HIEMQTPNIDKAK
+796 HIEVHTPNLDSEQAK
-809 TQQNAPQ
+809 E
-816 PTQGAQMPAVPQ
+816 AQMHAALAPKIFKPIDLAPFKGNPAGALGYLDELRQVADNFNYNKDYIRSINEQIHKIGKALGVPTDDSAAIYDALNNDQ
-828 EAPRQ
+828 RDSYNYEFMRHRRDTLQAIHDYPIHPQ
-833 TAKNIA
+833 QKQQVGEYIHMLDEEI
-839 TARLNNMLSEIPSD
+839 ARLQG
-853 SFKKLDHVQKLAYL
+853 K
-867 MTARSYANIIG
+867 
-878 SAQANNHI
+878 
-886 DSIISKVRR
+886 
-895 AAGFNGDGV
+895 
-904 TDGMND
+904 
-910 AQKNAFYQS
+910 
-919 YTQQAYDA
+919 
-927 ALDLR
+927 
-932 RNATDDTPTNL
+932 
-943 QKLDNTIQFL
+943 
-953 QQEVKKNSTPAKAAK
+953 
-968 TSTPAPRAAQ
+968 AAQ
-978 APKRAAILA
+978 APAVQQTVAQAAPQSTPQAPAQKVHIATATPKQGNALA

-1084 KFSADDSVNQ
+1084 KFSAGDSINQ
-1094 LENLKKKATSDKAL
+1094 LENLKNKAMSDKAL
-1108 SDEEKAEVVA
+1108 SSEEKTEVVA
-1118 EADNQ
+1118 EADKTIN
-1123 IHRIKPQKETKEHE
+1123 RIKPQKETKEHE
-1137 TQKYSSKTAET
+1137 TQKYSSKTSKT
-1148 AQGGKAEGYP
+1148 TQSSKAEGHP

-1172 ESEVKAEEG
+1172 ESEVKASSHFDTRDFKHTKTGAMIPAAKISSKVDTDTYKAINVIAKKHGGYYNRYAKRFLFNKGGADGRDAFVEEAERSVFNSADSG
-1181 KVSHAQ
+1181 TKESKAPVSAGVKRYKNALDKIKKQ
-1187 KVREEGGR
+1187 
-1195 KAVEQLHE
+1195 
-1203 LYPHADDGGHTVQ
+1203 YDDGEIDIDEYDDRSFALGTKWPRDAHLTDEEKREVA
-1216 ESGKKN
+1216 
-1222 LSYTDGSFSDKSK
+1222 SYTDK
-1235 DDNAM
+1235 
-1240 RGTVKNGIMTIWRKG
+1240 
-1255 IKKKDASIITISVD
+1255 
-1269 EVNQALKKGSA
+1269 
-1280 SSEYTLTQL
+1280 
-1289 AKQKD
+1289 
-1294 YAAMEAW
+1294 
-1301 IEGTKKP
+1301 
-1308 ELRQKR
+1308 
-1314 RDSWENNTLTGK
+1314 
-1326 LSLAEARAID
+1326 ID
-1336 SAVRVIKNLY
+1336 SAVEAEETRREKARYDFIKKAAKSD
-1346 ETATGELPM
+1346 TATKPRETKVTGSGNQILNDDTVDAVLKAQGDGVPSNLADYVRGVTREDVASIPDKRKKFIDEAIDTGAFRAIETDRGGYMLIGTKGGMFSSVTELTPAETVYYAM
-1355 SPLEKHQEEKKTTP
+1355 HGGLDFNKRSTKEAIMDDLATWYGSEKSREIKSSKANHNNEK
-1369 ETRTQEQKEGTKNL
+1369 GKNL
-1383 DTDKVPA
+1383 DS
-1390 MGEPIHGIK
+1390 
-1399 GTETK
+1399 TE
-1404 VVTDSGKEIRVRYLV
+1404 E
-1419 VPASRV
+1419 
-1425 ITSHDA
+1425 
-1431 ETMTPN
+1431 
-1437 KAYPQELQPRD
+1437 
-1448 RQRVSMQEQVTTMAN
+1448 
-1463 ELRPADLGA
+1463 
-1472 GRNLNQGAPIIRKD
+1472 
-1486 GVVLNGNGR
+1486 
-1495 AMAIKKATAAGSD
+1495 
-1508 KATAYR
+1508 
-1514 KYIFEHSKEFG
+1514 
-1525 LSKVNLA
+1525 
-1532 HVRKYMLVRE
+1532 
-1542 VVDDIDADTTQDI
+1542 
-1555 IGSTT
+1555 
-1560 GGSRMGASE
+1560 
-1569 QAKADA
+1569 
-1575 KKIKPR
+1575 
-1581 DLERYVD
+1581 
-1588 NEQGDLT
+1588 
-1595 TAANHDFVADI
+1595 
-1606 LYRIVGKN
+1606 
-1614 ERNAYTDE
+1614 
-1622 HGNVNADG
+1622 
-1630 IQRVK
+1630 
-1635 RALFSLAYNDDGLID
+1635 
-1650 KMAESTDDNI
+1650 
-1660 RNVSRGLM
+1660 
-1668 SAAPAFAR
+1668 
-1676 VNLAVKDGQAYEYD
+1676 
-1690 AGKTISDAVK
+1690 
-1700 HLDALRREGKPV
+1700 
-1712 KDYLNEQSMFSEYQ
+1712 
-1726 DTDEVREVL
+1726 
-1735 RFFDENKRSGKRIG
+1735 
-1749 IFLNDMARSILEQ
+1749 
-1762 GSPNQTSL
+1762 
-1770 MDGGRATL
+1770 
-1778 GEIIKS
+1778 
-1784 AERVA
+1784 
-1789 RDGTTAANLFDNVQE
+1789 
-1804 ESAPAEEIRTQ
+1804 Q
-1815 EESDTT
+1815 EESDAT
-1821 SDIQNANAASTED
+1821 SDIQNANAASTDE
-1834 RSVETNPHVL
+1834 RSVETIPHEQKKGTKNL
-1844 SYKRKA
+1844 SPTISSDDKAYHQSLTKLNELSDQIDKA
-1850 QEIVSSFEKRKVN
+1850 QNEDELPVKEQIDAAHKIYTNSDYVI
-1863 LTDARQEIK
+1863 DAREDETLRRYADEIK
-1872 DLMAKANEERW
+1872 SELEKKKSSLEKKE
-1883 GQKMS
+1883 
-1888 NDECMAAQGFLSD
+1888 AAS
-1901 ALSKLNA
+1901 
-1908 KQAKKRKARK
+1908 
-1918 SIAKAKAEE
+1918 E
-1927 KSNESIFGSVEDA
+1927 KNSIFGSVEDA
-1940 DKEMLDALGLSEEDL
+1940 DREMLDALGLSEDDL
-1955 ADDVLTAPSGIKNT
+1955 TDDVLTAPDGIENT
-1969 AEERERLEKELSA
+1969 AEEREKLEKELAA
-1982 ELNKMSAMPMFNPK
+1982 ELNKLSANPVFNPK

-2062 VGARYENGITSLDGM
+2062 VGARYEDGITTLDDM

-2096 EASYNGIKKFFDER
+2096 EASYNGIKKFFDEK

-2133 QQSATAEGA
+2133 QQSATSEGA
-2142 EAGRTESRN
+2142 GEGGAESRN

-2166 DSGSAERENPER
+2166 DSGSAERENPEG
-2178 TEPSGVRAG
+2178 TESSGVRAG

-2529 DHPENIIGKS
+2529 DHPENIIGKA

-2562 KDLTKAM
+2562 KDLAKAM

-2577 MPINRTG
+2577 KPINRTG

-2593 NFKARADEKTRDFE
+2593 NLKARADEKTRDFE

-2622 AVEVGAGN
+2622 AVEIGAGN

-2643 ALNSLMLAEMDPN
+2643 ALNSLMLAEMDSN

-2669 NTAYDTF
+2669 NTAYDAF

-2820 RNVDELKKVI
+2820 KNVDELKKVI

-2852 VQAFADHITGRA
+2852 VQAFADHITGRFGA
-2864 GTLSIKFIPSGAKWI
+2864 LSIKFIPSGAKWI
-2879 VDGYGSNSKY
+2879 VDGYGSSSKY

-2917 ERQLDQAATDAAN
+2917 ERRLDQAATDAAN

-2979 MNEKIKLR
+2979 MNEKIQLR

-3049 RQLYPDANLLVLQN
+3049 RQLYPDANLLALQN

-3090 KETITIPFGKLSAAD
+3090 KETITIPFSKLSTAD
-3105 RKKVLEARAMRTRT
+3105 RKKVIEARAMRTRT

-3354 DIPGLKNGKP
+3354 DIPDLKNGKP

-3417 DSKIDALADSVAEK
+3417 DSKIDALADAVVEK

-3439 GAQLIFCDQGIPKAE
+3439 GAQLVFCDQGIPKAE

-3720 KLSSK
+3720 RLSSK

-3740 YVSRDREAH
+3740 YVSGDGEAH
-3749 IQLVRGRAYTAN
+3749 IQLVRGRAYMAN

-3798 KIVGQK
+3798 EIVGQK

-3812 TMEKRFKE
+3812 AMEKRFKE

-3849 EEESGAQERALSDVK
+3849 EEESGAQERALSDIK

-3890 GAEVSVSIVPSIEVT
+3890 GAEILVSIVPSIEAT

-3916 GLAPEVHV
+3916 GLVPEVHV
-3924 KINGKER
+3924 KINGKEH
-3931 TVGSKAIVE
+3931 TVGSKALIE
-3940 FSQLGRKGT
+3940 LSQLGRKGT

-3971 HKAYDKEAKG
+3971 HKAYDKEAEAQG
-3981 RDVYEVMA
+3981 RDTYEVMA

-4010 WQKVKDA
+4010 WQKIKDA
-4017 AAHLARVVRGADNAG
+4017 AARLAHVVRGTDNAG

-4055 RYAAEQKGAQS
+4055 RYAAEQKGARS

-4078 IGVKSDKII
+4078 MGVKSDKII

-4138 QRKLGKAMQLV
+4138 QRKLGKAMKLV

-4177 IQSGTKENVA
+4177 IQSGTKENIA

-4207 HKHPKTYSKRLSD
+4207 HKHPKTYSKRLSN

-4327 TTVTSGR
+4327 TTITSGR

-4377 VQLGDKDFHA
+4377 VQLGDKDFYA

-4427 VSGFETDMNYVLN
+4427 VSGFETDMNYVLS

-4608 RMSAKSLLG
+4608 RMSAKNLLG
-4617 KINKAGMSFFKVS
+4617 KINKAGMSLFKVS

-4657 DFAKEVNQKSNFN
+4657 DFAKEVNQKSNFD

-4685 LSQLA
+4685 FSQLA

-4737 WLDEVLGWVFG
+4737 WLDPLLALVTGI
-4748 KSPKLAAQEAIMEAT
+4748 KSPKLAAQAAIMEAA
-4763 GGTPVGKFIGR
+4763 GGTPMGKFIGR

-4793 GLFDVVPTELK
+4793 GMSDVVPTELK
-4804 NFLPPL
+4804 NLLPPL

-4821 FSEAKINAVRDFS
+4821 FSEAKINAIRDFS

-4895 NAEKQKAVDAYIAHP
+4895 TKKKQEAVDAYIAHP
-4910 TPQNMQKLKDLGIK
+4910 TPQNMQKLKDLGVK